1 MEYTA
6 EEIAT
11 WKEVYSK
18 VVEIYPGKAC
28 SIQIQRLDIMMKAC
42 GFAVD
47 NIPQME
53 DVSNYLKSNVLLTL
67 LGLGSIKI
75 NDVSANFN
83 DHRPSLILNN

>member
-53 DVSNYLKSNVLLTL
+53 DVSNYLKSNVFITL
-67 LGLGSIKI
+67 
-75 NDVSANFN
+75 N
-83 DHRPSLILNN
+83 

>member
-1 MEYTA
+1 MWPSQKNLTLLTKEILICFSGDAIPHVEYTA

-53 DVSNYLKSNVLLTL
+53 DVSNYLKSNVT
-67 LGLGSIKI
+67 
-75 NDVSANFN
+75 
-83 DHRPSLILNN
+83 